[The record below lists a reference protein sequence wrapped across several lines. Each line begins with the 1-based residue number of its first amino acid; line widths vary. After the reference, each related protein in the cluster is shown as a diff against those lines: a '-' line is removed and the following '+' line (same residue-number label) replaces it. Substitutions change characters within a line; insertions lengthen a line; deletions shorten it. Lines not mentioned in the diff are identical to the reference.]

1 MVKIVIV
8 FDSIIVV
15 FVIVRG
21 VVAVVVSVR
30 LMVFSVSFVKA
41 DVVIGFEFAC
51 LYDMYLS
58 VGVSL
63 GVVFAAI
70 VDPVIF
76 KVVGVFLFVRVV
88 VFSVN
93 FVRAN
98 VVIGFSFDCL
108 YDMYDFVFVIVAVVV
123 GIVLGVVFAAIVDP
137 VIFKVVGVFLFV
149 KVVVF
154 SVHVVGVRIGSV
166 CSYVLY
172 SVDLV
177 VLI

>member
-21 VVAVVVSVR
+21 VIAVSVR
-30 LMVFSVSFVKA
+30 LVVFSVNFEKA
-41 DVVIGFEFAC
+41 DVVIGFELAF

-70 VDPVIF
+70 VALVIF

-93 FVRAN
+93 FLKVN
-98 VVIGFSFDCL
+98 VVVGFRLVCL
-108 YDMYDFVFVIVAVVV
+108 YDMYAVGFAIDAVVV
-123 GIVLGVVFAAIVDP
+123 GIVLGDVFAAIVDP
-137 VIFKVVGVFLFV
+137 VIFKVMGVFLLL
-149 KVVVF
+149 KVVAF
-154 SVHVVGVRIGSV
+154 SLHVVVRIGSV

>member
-30 LMVFSVSFVKA
+30 LVFFSVNFVKA

-58 VGVSL
+58 VGVS
-63 GVVFAAI
+63 
-70 VDPVIF
+70 
-76 KVVGVFLFVRVV
+76 
-88 VFSVN
+88 
-93 FVRAN
+93 
-98 VVIGFSFDCL
+98 
-108 YDMYDFVFVIVAVVV
+108 
-123 GIVLGVVFAAIVDP
+123 LGVVFAAIVDP